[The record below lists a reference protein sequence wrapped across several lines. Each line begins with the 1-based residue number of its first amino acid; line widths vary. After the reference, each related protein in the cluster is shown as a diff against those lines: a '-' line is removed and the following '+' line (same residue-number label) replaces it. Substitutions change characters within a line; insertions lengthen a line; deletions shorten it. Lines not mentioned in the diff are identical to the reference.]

1 MEDPDFAKQ
10 NDRDSAARPLTDIPT
25 KLLKQGF
32 DVPPRQGA
40 AYGTGEDQLKSALVL
55 PLHSS
60 MVLYFGTICRFR
72 STDCWIRITLAIT
85 WPPGVLAEVE
95 SLSAA
100 AQVNGNVI
108 QQQPAAPMIDINYSN
123 TAFPVGI
130 TEHSQQGN
138 ESTSE
143 HLPICLAYRTADG
156 TTLRDQL
163 IAMAAGNARRSPC
176 ERFLGP
182 SILDPNGV
190 PCPPNAPDQKR
201 A

>member
-72 STDCWIRITLAIT
+72 STDCWIRITLQIRSGLKQT
-85 WPPGVLAEVE
+85 GL
-95 SLSAA
+95 
-100 AQVNGNVI
+100 
-108 QQQPAAPMIDINYSN
+108 IDHLRSRLLYLDVRWLLIIVV
-123 TAFPVGI
+123 AF
-130 TEHSQQGN
+130 
-138 ESTSE
+138 
-143 HLPICLAYRTADG
+143 A
-156 TTLRDQL
+156 
-163 IAMAAGNARRSPC
+163 
-176 ERFLGP
+176 
-182 SILDPNGV
+182 
-190 PCPPNAPDQKR
+190 
-201 A
+201 